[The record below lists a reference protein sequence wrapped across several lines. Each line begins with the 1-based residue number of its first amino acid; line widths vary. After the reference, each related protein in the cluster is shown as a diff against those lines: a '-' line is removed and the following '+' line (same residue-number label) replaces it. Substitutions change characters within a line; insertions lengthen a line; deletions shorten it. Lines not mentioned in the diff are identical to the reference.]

1 MCLSNTLM
9 DLKDA
14 LADHL
19 KEWGLR
25 RFESDQA
32 YFQWQRET
40 LPPKDIAELNRLVQQ
55 KQASTGVDEDMAFY
69 DFTATPH
76 ILPVLYSQR
85 YDYYL
90 AVGPLVAERIG
101 GASSILDFGC
111 GVGLLTTFFAR
122 QFPDRSFVGMDRSAV
137 SVALAQERAAAFGIN
152 NVRFEC
158 LDLQQGRLVGTY
170 DLIIATH
177 ALLQTEQDL
186 GLPSLNWQTF
196 ERGKDPV
203 LQSAFEQRTGLSP
216 RLDRLCAALTPA
228 GRIITFEKT
237 RLLARRIP
245 FQRALA
251 ARGLRL
257 LEPPRPIRYL
267 LVEEVTDDGPLY
279 VLGLGPGQIG
289 LPWDESPEMDAGHTL
304 DWSSLKHKVVGKDE
318 PLYENHTAS
327 AQRIWK
333 QLPEHRVL
341 KETTRQEPDG
351 RQMHVELGT
360 IQDFTYLYFA
370 NTFDQRQ
377 LVTMDSARASLLEQ
391 YYQELLYNCP

>member
-1 MCLSNTLM
+1 M
-9 DLKDA
+9 DISGLQAA

-25 RFESDQA
+25 RFESDQV
-32 YFQWQRET
+32 YFRWQRET
-40 LPPKDIAELNRLVQQ
+40 LPAQDITELNRLVER
-55 KQASTGVDEDMAFY
+55 KRASAAVGEEIAFY
-69 DFTATPH
+69 DFTAKSH
-76 ILPVLYSQR
+76 ILPVLYSQH

-101 GASSILDFGC
+101 RARSILDFGC
-111 GVGLLTTFFAR
+111 GIGLLTTFYAR
-122 QFPDRSFVGMDRSAV
+122 QFPDRSFVGVDRSPA
-137 SVALAQERAAAFGIN
+137 SVGAAQERVAALGLN

-158 LDLQQGRLVGTY
+158 LDVQQVFLNGTY
-170 DLIIATH
+170 DLIVASH
-177 ALLQTEQDL
+177 ALLQAEHDL

-203 LQSAFEQRTGLSP
+203 RQSAFEQRTGLSP
-216 RLDRLCAALTPA
+216 RLDRLCAALTPT
-228 GRIITFEKT
+228 GRFIAFEKT
-237 RLLARRIP
+237 RQLARRVP

-251 ARGLRL
+251 SRGLIL

-279 VLGLGPGQIG
+279 ALGLTPSQGGVA
-289 LPWDESPEMDAGHTL
+289 WDESPEMDAGDTL
-304 DWSSLKHKVVGKDE
+304 DLSSLKHKAVPKDE
-318 PLYENHTAS
+318 PLYENHRAS
-327 AQRIWK
+327 AQQIWK
-333 QLPEHRVL
+333 QLPGRHVL

-360 IQDFTYLYFA
+360 TQDFTYLYCA

-377 LVTMDSARASLLEQ
+377 LVIMGPEQASLLEQ
-391 YYQELLYNCP
+391 YYQELLSNSP

>member
-1 MCLSNTLM
+1 MLHH
-9 DLKDA
+9 DA

-19 KEWGLR
+19 REWGLQ

-32 YFQWQRET
+32 YFRWQRDT
-40 LPPKDIAELNRLVQQ
+40 LPAQDIAELNRLVER
-55 KQASTGVDEDMAFY
+55 KGACTGVGEEIAFY
-69 DFTATPH
+69 DFTAKPH

-101 GASSILDFGC
+101 GARSILDFGC
-111 GVGLLTTFFAR
+111 GIGLLTTFYAR
-122 QFPDRSFVGMDRSAV
+122 QFPDCSFVGMDRSAA
-137 SVALAQERAAAFGIN
+137 SVAVAQERAAALGLN

-158 LDLQQGRLVGTY
+158 LDVQQGLLTDTY
-170 DLIIATH
+170 DLIVATH

-186 GLPSLNWQTF
+186 GLPSLNWETF
-196 ERGKDPV
+196 ERRKDPV

-216 RLDRLCAALTPA
+216 RLDRLCAALTPE
-228 GRIITFEKT
+228 GRFIIFEKT
-237 RLLARRIP
+237 RQLARRVP

-257 LEPPRPIRYL
+257 LEPPHPIRYL
-267 LVEEVTDDGPLY
+267 LVEEVADDGPLY
-279 VLGLGPGQIG
+279 VLDLAPSQVGVA
-289 LPWDESPEMDAGHTL
+289 WDEAPEMDAGNAL
-304 DWSSLKHKVVGKDE
+304 DLSSLKHKAVAKDE
-318 PLYENHTAS
+318 PLYENHAAS

-333 QLPEHRVL
+333 QLPGRQVL

-360 IQDFTYLYFA
+360 MQDLTYLYFA
-370 NTFDQRQ
+370 NTFD
-377 LVTMDSARASLLEQ
+377 
-391 YYQELLYNCP
+391 

>member
-1 MCLSNTLM
+1 MELQ
-9 DLKDA
+9 DA

-19 KEWGLR
+19 REWGLR

-32 YFQWQRET
+32 YFRWQRET
-40 LPPKDIAELNRLVQQ
+40 LPAKDITELNRLVER
-55 KQASTGVDEDMAFY
+55 KQTSTGVGEEIAFY
-69 DFTATPH
+69 DFTAKPH

-90 AVGPLVAERIG
+90 VVGPLVAERIG
-101 GASSILDFGC
+101 GARSILDFGC
-111 GVGLLTTFFAR
+111 GVGLLTTFYAR
-122 QFPDRSFVGMDRSAV
+122 QFPDRSFMGVDRSVA
-137 SVALAQERAAAFGIN
+137 SVAVAQERAAALGLN
-152 NVRFEC
+152 NVRFKR
-158 LDLQQGRLVGTY
+158 LDMQQDRLTGTY
-170 DLIIATH
+170 DLIVATH
-177 ALLQTEQDL
+177 ALLQAENDL

-203 LQSAFEQRTGLSP
+203 LQLAFEQRTGLSP
-216 RLDRLCAALTPA
+216 RLDRLCAALTPE
-228 GRIITFEKT
+228 GRFITFEKT

-245 FQRALA
+245 FQRTLA

-279 VLGLGPGQIG
+279 VLGLAPSQVGVA
-289 LPWDESPEMDAGHTL
+289 WDESPETDASDML
-304 DWSSLKHKVVGKDE
+304 DLSSLKHKAVATDE
-318 PLYENHTAS
+318 PLYENHRAS

-333 QLPEHRVL
+333 QLPGRQVL

-351 RQMHVELGT
+351 RQMRVELGT
-360 IQDFTYLYFA
+360 MQDFTYLYFA

-377 LVTMDSARASLLEQ
+377 LVIMEPKRASLLEQ

>member
-1 MCLSNTLM
+1 LQ
-9 DLKDA
+9 
-14 LADHL
+14 
-19 KEWGLR
+19 

-32 YFQWQRET
+32 YFRWQRDT
-40 LPPKDIAELNRLVQQ
+40 LPAQDIAELNRLVER
-55 KQASTGVDEDMAFY
+55 KGACTGVGEEIAFY
-69 DFTATPH
+69 DFTAKPH

-101 GASSILDFGC
+101 GARSILDFGC
-111 GVGLLTTFFAR
+111 GIGLLTTFYAR
-122 QFPDRSFVGMDRSAV
+122 QFPDCSFVGMDRSAA
-137 SVALAQERAAAFGIN
+137 SVAVAQERAAALGLK

-158 LDLQQGRLVGTY
+158 LDVQQGLLTDTY
-170 DLIIATH
+170 DLIVATH
-177 ALLQTEQDL
+177 ALLQAEQDL
-186 GLPSLNWQTF
+186 GLPSLNWETF
-196 ERGKDPV
+196 ERGKDPGF
-203 LQSAFEQRTGLSP
+203 QSTFEQRTGLSP
-216 RLDRLCAALTPA
+216 RLDRLCAALTPE
-228 GRIITFEKT
+228 GRFIIFEKT
-237 RLLARRIP
+237 RQLARRVP

-267 LVEEVTDDGPLY
+267 LVEEVADDGPLY
-279 VLGLGPGQIG
+279 VLDLAPSQVGVA
-289 LPWDESPEMDAGHTL
+289 WDEAPEMDAGNAL
-304 DWSSLKHKVVGKDE
+304 DLSSLKHKAVAKDE
-318 PLYENHTAS
+318 PLYENHAAS

-333 QLPEHRVL
+333 QLPGRQVL

-360 IQDFTYLYFA
+360 TQDLTYLYFA

-377 LVTMDSARASLLEQ
+377 LVIMESERTSLLEQ

>member
-1 MCLSNTLM
+1 MELH
-9 DLKDA
+9 DA

-40 LPPKDIAELNRLVQQ
+40 LPPKDIAELNRLVER
-55 KQASTGVDEDMAFY
+55 KQASPGIAEEMAFY
-69 DFTATPH
+69 DFTAKPH

-90 AVGPLVAERIG
+90 AIGPLVAERIG
-101 GASSILDFGC
+101 QARSILDFGC
-111 GVGLLTTFFAR
+111 GVGLLTTFYAR

-137 SVALAQERAAAFGIN
+137 SVAVAQERAAALGIN
-152 NVRFEC
+152 NIRFEC
-158 LDLQQGRLVGTY
+158 LDLQQGRLTGPY
-170 DLIIATH
+170 DLIVATH
-177 ALLQTEQDL
+177 ALLQAEQDL

-216 RLDRLCAALTPA
+216 RLDRLCAALTSA
-228 GRIITFEKT
+228 GRVITFEKT

-251 ARGLRL
+251 SRGLRL

-279 VLGLGPGQIG
+279 VLGLGPSQIG
-289 LPWDESPEMDAGHTL
+289 LAWDESPEMDAGDTL
-304 DWSSLKHKVVGKDE
+304 DLSSLKHKAVAKDE
-318 PLYENHTAS
+318 PLYENHRAS

-333 QLPEHRVL
+333 QLPEHQVL
-341 KETTRQEPDG
+341 KEMTRQEPDG

-360 IQDFTYLYFA
+360 TQDFIYLYFA

-377 LVTMDSARASLLEQ
+377 LVTMDSARALLLEQ

>member
-1 MCLSNTLM
+1 MSA
-9 DLKDA
+9 DLQA
-14 LADHL
+14 SLADHL
-19 KEWGLR
+19 RKWGLR

-32 YFQWQRET
+32 YFRWQRET
-40 LPPKDIAELNRLVQQ
+40 LPAKDIAELNRLVEQ
-55 KQASTGVDEDMAFY
+55 KRASASVGEEIAFY
-69 DFTATPH
+69 DFTAKPH

-101 GASSILDFGC
+101 GAKSILDFGC
-111 GVGLLTTFFAR
+111 GVGLLTTFYAR
-122 QFPDRSFVGMDRSAV
+122 QFPDRTFVGVDRSAA
-137 SVALAQERAAAFGIN
+137 SVAVAQERAAILKLT

-158 LDLQQGRLVGTY
+158 LDLQQGPLTGTY
-170 DLIIATH
+170 DLIVATH
-177 ALLQTEQDL
+177 ALLQAEQDL
-186 GLPSLNWQTF
+186 GLPSLTWQTF

-216 RLDRLCAALTPA
+216 RLDLLCAALTPE
-228 GRIITFEKT
+228 GRFITFEKT

-267 LVEEVTDDGPLY
+267 LVEEVSDDGPLY
-279 VLGLGPGQIG
+279 VLGLAPSQVGIA
-289 LPWDESPEMDAGHTL
+289 WDESPEMDASDRL
-304 DWSSLKHKVVGKDE
+304 DLSRLKHKTVAKDE
-318 PLYENHTAS
+318 PLFENHRAS
-327 AQRIWK
+327 AQRIWT
-333 QLPEHRVL
+333 QLPGRQVL

-360 IQDFTYLYFA
+360 MQNLTYLYFA

-377 LVTMDSARASLLEQ
+377 LVIMDSERASLLEQ

>member
-1 MCLSNTLM
+1 MELQ
-9 DLKDA
+9 DA

-19 KEWGLR
+19 REWGLR

-32 YFQWQRET
+32 YFRWQRET
-40 LPPKDIAELNRLVQQ
+40 LPAKDITELNRLVER
-55 KQASTGVDEDMAFY
+55 KQTSTGVGEEIAFY
-69 DFTATPH
+69 DFTAKPH

-90 AVGPLVAERIG
+90 VVGPLVAERIG
-101 GASSILDFGC
+101 GARSILDFGC
-111 GVGLLTTFFAR
+111 GVGLLTTFYAR
-122 QFPDRSFVGMDRSAV
+122 QFPDRSFMGVDRSVA
-137 SVALAQERAAAFGIN
+137 SVAVAQERAAALGLN
-152 NVRFEC
+152 NVRFKR
-158 LDLQQGRLVGTY
+158 LDMQQDRLTGTY
-170 DLIIATH
+170 DLIVATH
-177 ALLQTEQDL
+177 ALLQAENDL

-216 RLDRLCAALTPA
+216 RLDCLCATLIPE
-228 GRIITFEKT
+228 GRFITFEKT

-279 VLGLGPGQIG
+279 VLGLAPSQVGVA
-289 LPWDESPEMDAGHTL
+289 WDESPETDASDML
-304 DWSSLKHKVVGKDE
+304 DLSSLKHKAVATDE
-318 PLYENHTAS
+318 PLYENHRAS

-333 QLPEHRVL
+333 QLPGRQVL

-351 RQMHVELGT
+351 RQMRVELGT
-360 IQDFTYLYFA
+360 MQDFTYLYFA

-377 LVTMDSARASLLEQ
+377 LVIMDPERASLLEQ

>member
-1 MCLSNTLM
+1 MLHH
-9 DLKDA
+9 DA

-19 KEWGLR
+19 REWGLQ

-32 YFQWQRET
+32 YFRWQRDT
-40 LPPKDIAELNRLVQQ
+40 LPAQDIAELNRLVER
-55 KQASTGVDEDMAFY
+55 KGACTGVGEEIAFY
-69 DFTATPH
+69 DFTAKPH

-101 GASSILDFGC
+101 GARSILDFGC
-111 GVGLLTTFFAR
+111 GIGLLTTFYAR
-122 QFPDRSFVGMDRSAV
+122 QFPDCSFVGMDRSAA
-137 SVALAQERAAAFGIN
+137 SVAVAQERAAALGLN

-158 LDLQQGRLVGTY
+158 LDVQQGLLTDTY
-170 DLIIATH
+170 DLIVATH

-186 GLPSLNWQTF
+186 GLPSLNWETF
-196 ERGKDPV
+196 ERRKDPV

-216 RLDRLCAALTPA
+216 RLDRLCAALTPE
-228 GRIITFEKT
+228 GRFIIFEKT
-237 RLLARRIP
+237 RQLARRVP

-257 LEPPRPIRYL
+257 LEPPHPIRYL
-267 LVEEVTDDGPLY
+267 LVEEVADDGPLY
-279 VLGLGPGQIG
+279 VLDLAPSQVGVA
-289 LPWDESPEMDAGHTL
+289 WDEAPEMDAGNAL
-304 DWSSLKHKVVGKDE
+304 DLSSLKHKAVAKDE
-318 PLYENHTAS
+318 PLYENHAAS

-333 QLPEHRVL
+333 QLPGRQVL

-360 IQDFTYLYFA
+360 MQDLTYLYFA

-377 LVTMDSARASLLEQ
+377 LVIMESERTSLLEQ